1 MDETS
6 QLASVRDTED
16 GQRFL
21 RALRLIAVS
30 ALLLVCL
37 SLALRY
43 LSPSENPFE
52 DGIYLLY
59 DGLIY
64 GLAAISFGRGELFE
78 RATALMLSAVFAVG
92 GCQGSYDI
100 WNEIAWTAT
109 GQSDTA
115 PSAAAI
121 VFATSAILET
131 ALLFR
136 FRASHEPLMKATWVS
151 TRNSAAIALAGA
163 IVPILYQTHS
173 GGGLRFSSTA

>member
-1 MDETS
+1 MNETS

-21 RALRLIAVS
+21 RALRLIVVS
-30 ALLLVCL
+30 ALLLVFL

-43 LSPSENPFE
+43 LSTSENHFE
-52 DGIYLLY
+52 DGIYLFY
-59 DGLIY
+59 DSLIY

-100 WNEIAWTAT
+100 WNEIAAT

-136 FRASHEPLMKATWVS
+136 FRASREPLMKATWVS
-151 TRNSAAIALAGA
+151 TRDSGE
-163 IVPILYQTHS
+163 VFPVKILCGFVSRSLYS
-173 GGGLRFSSTA
+173 FSSGCNRR